1 MLSKDYRISRKRQE
15 NFQFPRADIIP
26 AGIYHSTIVGVDDSF
41 TNSGAP
47 AIDIRYDLVKDQ
59 KHYYIHLRYPLDSQ
73 FFDQLCDRLLDSGL
87 EDGSSFTDAI
97 GLEETVEVYYPGE
110 YGSIRAPETPCAP
123 ETPRVPHPYR
133 PISKK
138 VKTLGDILN

>member
-97 GLEETVEVYYPGE
+97 GLKKLWRFITPENMEVSVLPKLPVLLKLLVFLTLTVLL
-110 YGSIRAPETPCAP
+110 A
-123 ETPRVPHPYR
+123 
-133 PISKK
+133 KK
-138 VKTLGDILN
+138 